1 MKERVA
7 RNLQE
12 RNWLLLAIL
21 VLALAVRLAG
31 IQFGKPFRYHP
42 DEIKL
47 VVQAGRLL
55 EPGGRST
62 EGLFGL
68 GSYPPLYTYLL
79 ALVYGGYGAAGVALG
94 VFKTAAAVKE
104 FYYTE
109 TFTFH
114 LIGRVVTALLGTANV
129 LLLYHVGARAS
140 NRRVGLLAA
149 MFCATVF
156 LHVRNS
162 HHATVDVPATFM
174 ATAALLCAVLVVRR
188 GRWPEVVAGGLL
200 TGLAAATKFN
210 VGVVAVP
217 FVLALLLRAGKEKRG
232 LAGAVGDAALYV
244 GVACIGAG
252 FVMGCPLVVADP
264 QRFLQGLFTYGDLQ
278 AQGKVGVGGGFFA
291 YFTGGM
297 SPGYGVFSHNS
308 VPAAIGPVLTVLC
321 VIGIVRL
328 VLRPSRMN
336 LLLIAF
342 IVPYYLVIGSVNYK
356 TMRQFLPLVPFLM
369 LAAAALV
376 DALMAH
382 VRIQSRWRAVAWA
395 VLVAGAVAPE
405 LYKDVRWALIMR
417 GPDPRTLA
425 KAWIEEHVPA
435 GTVLAV
441 EKYGPPLLDQD
452 DPKATL
458 RLRSGHYHCTYQ
470 IVDSQTRLSFGYRG
484 EPDTLLPVQDY
495 LAGKGAEY
503 FVGDSFTRGS
513 FYLALSEKSFP
524 RLVAHRRA
532 FYSWLEREAE
542 EVARFAPTHN
552 WANLFPTIVVY
563 RLPGRGVGGLQ
574 LGQAAQGRAE
584 ATHRGVGW
592 R

>member
-1 MKERVA
+1 MKERLVKNFA
-7 RNLQE
+7 GG
-12 RNWLLLAIL
+12 NWLLMAIL
-21 VLALAVRLAG
+21 VVALGLRLLG

-79 ALVYGGYGAAGVALG
+79 ALVYGGYGAVGVALG
-94 VFKTAAAVKE
+94 VFRTATAFKE
-104 FYYTE
+104 FYYVN

-114 LIGRVVTALLGTANV
+114 LIGRVVTAMLGTATV
-129 LLLYHVGARAS
+129 LLVYSLGARAY

-149 MFCATVF
+149 AFCATVF

-162 HHATVDVPATFM
+162 HYVTVDVPATFM
-174 ATAALLCAVLVVRR
+174 ATAAFLGAVLVAQR

-200 TGLAAATKFN
+200 TGLAAATKYN
-210 VGVVAVP
+210 VGLVAVP
-217 FVLALLLRAGKEKRG
+217 FVLALLMRGNKEGRG
-232 LAGAVGDAALYV
+232 FAAAVRDPALYV
-244 GVACIGAG
+244 GLASVAVG

-264 QRFLQGLFTYGDLQ
+264 QRFLRGFFTYSDLQ

-291 YFTGGM
+291 YFTGGL

-308 VPAAIGPVLTVLC
+308 VPAAIGPVLMVLGL
-321 VIGIVRL
+321 IGMLRL
-328 VLRPSRMN
+328 LLRPTRTN
-336 LLLIAF
+336 LLLISF
-342 IVPYYLVIGSVNYK
+342 VVPYYLLIGLVNYK
-356 TMRQFLPLVPFLM
+356 TMRQFLPLVPFFT

-376 DALMAH
+376 DGLMAQ
-382 VRIQSRWRAVAWA
+382 VRMQSKWRDFAWA
-395 VLVAGAVAPE
+395 VIVASAVAPE
-405 LYKDVRWALIMR
+405 LYKDLRWALVMR
-417 GPDPRTLA
+417 SPDPRTLA

-435 GTVLAV
+435 GTVIAV

-458 RLRSGHYHCTYQ
+458 RVRSGHYRCTYQ

-484 EPDTLLPVQDY
+484 EPDSLLPVQDY
-495 LAGKGAEY
+495 LASRGAEY
-503 FVGDSFTRGS
+503 FVEDSFTRGS

-524 RLVAHRRA
+524 RLVGHRRA
-532 FYSWLEREAE
+532 FYSWLEHEAE
-542 EVARFAPTHN
+542 KVARFAPEHT

-563 RLPGRGVGGLQ
+563 RLPGAAAGRHF
-574 LGQAAQGRAE
+574 GQASHGRAE
-584 ATHRGVGW
+584 AGQHDVGL